1 MDLLAWAVL
10 ALVVVLVVG
19 LIALYN
25 RLVRLRNGSEEG
37 WAQIDVQ
44 LQRRYEL
51 VPNLVAT
58 VKRYAANERATFEA
72 VTRARTEAVD
82 ASGVEDQ
89 ARAENTLSVALGR
102 LFALADAYPHLQT
115 DDNFLALKEELS
127 ETEGRIGFARQ
138 YYNERVLGYDNAL
151 ATFPSN
157 LVGGAFGFRPKP
169 FFESEPEAR
178 GPVVVDSPSGR

>member
-1 MDLLAWAVL
+1 MDLLAWVVT
-10 ALVVVLVVG
+10 ALIVVLMAG

-44 LQRRYEL
+44 LNRRYDL

-58 VKRYAANERATFEA
+58 VTGYAAHERDTLEA
-72 VTRARTEAVD
+72 VTRARSKAVD

-89 ARAENTLSVALGR
+89 ARAENALTVALGR
-102 LFALADAYPHLQT
+102 LFALAEAYPPLQA
-115 DDNFLALKEELS
+115 DDTFLALQEELS

-157 LVGGAFGFRPKP
+157 LIGGAFGFRPKP
-169 FFESEPEAR
+169 FFETEPEVR
-178 GPVVVDSPSGR
+178 GPAVLDSPSGR

>member
-1 MDLLAWAVL
+1 MDFVAWVVI
-10 ALVVVLVVG
+10 ALIVVLMVG
-19 LIALYN
+19 LVALYN

-44 LQRRYEL
+44 LKRRYDL

-58 VKRYAANERATFEA
+58 VKGYAAHERDTFEA
-72 VTRARTEAVD
+72 VTRARTEAVN

-89 ARAENTLSVALGR
+89 ARAENILSGVLGR
-102 LFALADAYPHLQT
+102 LFALAEAYPRLQA
-115 DDNFLALKEELS
+115 DDDFLALQEELS

-151 ATFPSN
+151 VTFPSN
-157 LVGGAFGFRPKP
+157 LVAGAFGFSPKP
-169 FFESEPEAR
+169 FFETKPEAR
-178 GPVVVDSPSGR
+178 GPVAVDFEAS